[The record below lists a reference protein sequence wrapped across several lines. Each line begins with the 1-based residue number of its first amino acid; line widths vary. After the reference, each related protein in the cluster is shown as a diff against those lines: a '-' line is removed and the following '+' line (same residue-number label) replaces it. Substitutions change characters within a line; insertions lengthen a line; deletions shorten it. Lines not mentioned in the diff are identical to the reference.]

1 MYKKVGSDE
10 RLTCKARTVDVLH
23 AMVGHKE
30 LLLPPHE
37 HSSPI
42 GVFHGQMGFLEF
54 VADLA
59 KSWETTPV
67 DHVFLLRCAPAPGEE
82 AIAAADDL
90 CVKEGGEL
98 GPVVGESA
106 DAEVTAEVGRRKVD
120 VLRQGK
126 RIEYG
131 SLGQAGDGH

>member
-1 MYKKVGSDE
+1 
-10 RLTCKARTVDVLH
+10 
-23 AMVGHKE
+23 MVGHKE

-37 HSSPI
+37 DGPPVGI
-42 GVFHGQMGFLEF
+42 FHGQVGFLEF
-54 VADLA
+54 ISDMAEG
-59 KSWETTPV
+59 WETAPV
-67 DHVFLLRCAPAPGEE
+67 DHVFLLGSAPAPGEE

-120 VLRQGK
+120 VLREGK